1 MEHVLVRVLGAR
13 SAEVAGRRDGDRL
26 FVSEADLDAVTGW
39 HLEERGACRGDRC
52 APIRDRASVVVDGW
66 VDVAA
71 LAALVGLPLAVE
83 PDVGLVAVG
92 HPAAERAE
100 ALSSLAAPDVRLPT
114 VGGGEASVHDLHGR
128 KRLLVTFASWCG
140 CRYDLP
146 AWQRIH
152 QQWGD
157 LGFSVVAV
165 AVDESAD
172 DVRPWVD
179 EAGATFPVLVDAD
192 HELVDAY
199 AIRNVPTVVWID
211 EDDRIVRPNAA
222 EFGDDQFV
230 DFHGQ
235 PSGPHLDALERWVV
249 DGEAPNSGDDEVRAG
264 QLLPDA
270 DQQQARAEYR
280 LAIELL
286 RDGAVEAAERHFEEA
301 GRLAP
306 HDFTIRRGSMPLR
319 GLDPFGEPFFEL
331 YEEWEAAGRPY
342 YTEPEG
348 SGADAG

>member
-1 MEHVLVRVLGAR
+1 M
-13 SAEVAGRRDGDRL
+13 
-26 FVSEADLDAVTGW
+26 
-39 HLEERGACRGDRC
+39 
-52 APIRDRASVVVDGW
+52 
-66 VDVAA
+66 
-71 LAALVGLPLAVE
+71 
-83 PDVGLVAVG
+83 
-92 HPAAERAE
+92 
-100 ALSSLAAPDVRLPT
+100 
-114 VGGGEASVHDLHGR
+114 
-128 KRLLVTFASWCG
+128 
-140 CRYDLP
+140 
-146 AWQRIH
+146 
-152 QQWGD
+152 
-157 LGFSVVAV
+157 VAV

-172 DVRPWVD
+172 DVRPWVE

-222 EFGDDQFV
+222 EFGDDQFI

-249 DGEAPNSGDDEVRAG
+249 DGVAPNSGDDEVRAG

-280 LAIELL
+280 LAVELWRAGRGRGRRTPL
-286 RDGAVEAAERHFEEA
+286 RGA

-331 YEEWEAAGRPY
+331 YEEWEAAGGRTTPSRRA
-342 YTEPEG
+342 PA
-348 SGADAG
+348 ADAG